1 MFFFIKYIKYMDEIK
16 KKIKEERSN
25 IKDNSLNAY
34 LSNIRRIFKDI
45 FNNEIDIKKFNQ
57 FIKVKKYLDELNPAT
72 RKNIMTSIIV
82 LLKAYNINKNTLKKY
97 EKYFEEIVVNFE
109 NNYDNQQKSE
119 KEEKNWI
126 TKNELKNKID
136 DLDKNINKMNL
147 KKLLKPNK
155 DIIQQHLILKLYT
168 DIPPIR
174 NDYAQMK
181 VYYNKNVKGENYIDL
196 TTKKIILNNYKTDK
210 TYGEKQIDL
219 NDNIIKLIKRWVNI
233 TGNEYLLI
241 NIRDEN
247 PMTSNGLTKY
257 INKIFKPKK
266 VSTTILRKLY
276 LSEKYPVIHNRKDM
290 KKDAYIMGHSISTQ
304 QSIYRKK

>member
-1 MFFFIKYIKYMDEIK
+1 MDEIK

-25 IKDNSLNAY
+25 IKENSLNAY
-34 LSNIRRIFKDI
+34 LSNIKRIFKDV
-45 FNNEIDIKKFNQ
+45 FDNEIDIKKFNQ
-57 FIKVKKYLDELNPAT
+57 FVKVKKYLDELNPAT

-82 LLKAYNINKNTLKKY
+82 LLKAYNINKKTLKKY
-97 EKYFEEIVVNFE
+97 EKYFEEIVVDFE
-109 NNYDNQQKSE
+109 NNYDNQEKSDKE
-119 KEEKNWI
+119 KKNWI
-126 TKNELKNKID
+126 TKNELDKKIN
-136 DLDKNINKMNL
+136 DLEENINEIDFENL
-147 KKLLKPNK
+147 TKTNE
-155 DIIQQHLILKLYT
+155 DIIQQHLILKLYSE
-168 DIPPIR
+168 IPPIR

-181 VYYNKNVKGENYIDL
+181 VYHNKNIKGENYIDL
-196 TTKKIILNNYKTDK
+196 TNKKIILNNYKTDK
-210 TYGEKQIDL
+210 TYGEKQIEL
-219 NDNIIKLIKRWVNI
+219 NNNIIQLIKRWINI

-241 NIRDEN
+241 NIRDKN

>member
-1 MFFFIKYIKYMDEIK
+1 MDEIK

-25 IKDNSLNAY
+25 IKENSLNAY
-34 LSNIRRIFKDI
+34 LSNIKRIFKDV
-45 FNNEIDIKKFNQ
+45 FDNEINIKKFNQ
-57 FIKVKKYLDELNPAT
+57 FVKVKKYLDELNPAT

-82 LLKAYNINKNTLKKY
+82 LLKAYNINKKTLKKY
-97 EKYFEEIVVNFE
+97 EKYFEEIVVDFE
-109 NNYDNQQKSE
+109 NNYDNQEKSE
-119 KEEKNWI
+119 KEKKNWI
-126 TKNELKNKID
+126 TKDE
-136 DLDKNINKMNL
+136 LDKKINDLEENIDEIDFENL
-147 KKLLKPNK
+147 TKTNE
-155 DIIQQHLILKLYT
+155 DIIQQHLILKLYSE
-168 DIPPIR
+168 IPPIR

-181 VYYNKNVKGENYIDL
+181 VYHNKNIKGENYIDL
-196 TTKKIILNNYKTDK
+196 TNKKIILNNYKTDK
-210 TYGEKQIDL
+210 TYGEKQIEL
-219 NDNIIKLIKRWVNI
+219 NNNIIQLIKRWINI

-241 NIRDEN
+241 NIRDKN

>member
-1 MFFFIKYIKYMDEIK
+1 MDEIK

-25 IKDNSLNAY
+25 IKENSLNAY
-34 LSNIRRIFKDI
+34 LSNIKRIFKDV
-45 FNNEIDIKKFNQ
+45 FDNEIDIKKFNQ
-57 FIKVKKYLDELNPAT
+57 FVKVKKYLDELNPAT

-82 LLKAYNINKNTLKKY
+82 LLKAYNINKKTLKKY
-97 EKYFEEIVVNFE
+97 EKYFEEIVVDFE
-109 NNYDNQQKSE
+109 NNYDNQEKSE
-119 KEEKNWI
+119 KEKKNWI
-126 TKNELKNKID
+126 TKNELDKKIN
-136 DLDKNINKMNL
+136 DLEENINEIDFENL
-147 KKLLKPNK
+147 TKTNE
-155 DIIQQHLILKLYT
+155 DIIQQHLILKLYSE
-168 DIPPIR
+168 IPPIR

-181 VYYNKNVKGENYIDL
+181 VYHNKNIKGENYIDL
-196 TTKKIILNNYKTDK
+196 TNKKIILNNYKTDK
-210 TYGEKQIDL
+210 TYGEKQIEL
-219 NDNIIKLIKRWVNI
+219 NNNIIQLIKRWINI

-241 NIRDEN
+241 NIRDKN
-247 PMTSNGLTKY
+247 PMTSNGFTKY

>member
-1 MFFFIKYIKYMDEIK
+1 MDEIK

-25 IKDNSLNAY
+25 IKENSLNAY
-34 LSNIRRIFKDI
+34 LSNIKRIFKDV
-45 FNNEIDIKKFNQ
+45 FDNEINIKKFNQ
-57 FIKVKKYLDELNPAT
+57 FVKVKKYLDELNPAT

-82 LLKAYNINKNTLKKY
+82 LLKAYNINKKTLKKY
-97 EKYFEEIVVNFE
+97 EKYFEEIVVDFE
-109 NNYDNQQKSE
+109 NNYDNQEKSE
-119 KEEKNWI
+119 KEKKNWI
-126 TKNELKNKID
+126 TKNELDKKIN
-136 DLDKNINKMNL
+136 DLEENINEIDFENL
-147 KKLLKPNK
+147 TKTNE
-155 DIIQQHLILKLYT
+155 DIIQQHLILKLYSE
-168 DIPPIR
+168 IPPIR

-181 VYYNKNVKGENYIDL
+181 VYHNKNIKGENYIDL
-196 TTKKIILNNYKTDK
+196 TNKKIILNNYKTDK
-210 TYGEKQIDL
+210 TYGEKQIEL
-219 NDNIIKLIKRWVNI
+219 NNNIIQLIKRWINI

-241 NIRDEN
+241 NIRDKN

>member
-1 MFFFIKYIKYMDEIK
+1 MDEIK

-25 IKDNSLNAY
+25 IKENSLNAY
-34 LSNIRRIFKDI
+34 LSNIKRIFKDV
-45 FNNEIDIKKFNQ
+45 FDNEIDIKKFNQ
-57 FIKVKKYLDELNPAT
+57 FVKVKKYLDELNPAT

-82 LLKAYNINKNTLKKY
+82 LLKAYNINKKTLKKY
-97 EKYFEEIVVNFE
+97 EKYFEEIVVDFE
-109 NNYDNQQKSE
+109 NNYDNQEKSE
-119 KEEKNWI
+119 KEKKNWI
-126 TKNELKNKID
+126 TKDE
-136 DLDKNINKMNL
+136 LDKKINDLEENINEIDFENL
-147 KKLLKPNK
+147 TKTNE
-155 DIIQQHLILKLYT
+155 DIIQQHLILKLYSE
-168 DIPPIR
+168 IPPIR

-181 VYYNKNVKGENYIDL
+181 VYHNKNIKGENYIDL
-196 TTKKIILNNYKTDK
+196 TNKKIILNNYKTDK
-210 TYGEKQIDL
+210 TYGEKQIEL
-219 NDNIIKLIKRWVNI
+219 NNNIIQLIKRWINI

-241 NIRDEN
+241 NIRDKN

>member
-1 MFFFIKYIKYMDEIK
+1 MDEIK

-25 IKDNSLNAY
+25 IKENSLNAY
-34 LSNIRRIFKDI
+34 LSNIKRIFKDV
-45 FNNEIDIKKFNQ
+45 FDNEIDIKKFNQ
-57 FIKVKKYLDELNPAT
+57 FVKVKKYLDELNPAT

-82 LLKAYNINKNTLKKY
+82 LLKAYNINKKTLKKY
-97 EKYFEEIVVNFE
+97 EKYFEEIVVDFE
-109 NNYDNQQKSE
+109 NNYDNQEKSE
-119 KEEKNWI
+119 KEKKNWI
-126 TKNELKNKID
+126 TKNELDKKIN
-136 DLDKNINKMNL
+136 DLEENINEIDFENL
-147 KKLLKPNK
+147 TKTNE
-155 DIIQQHLILKLYT
+155 DIIQQHLILKLYSE
-168 DIPPIR
+168 IPPIR

-181 VYYNKNVKGENYIDL
+181 VYHNKNIKGENYIDL
-196 TTKKIILNNYKTDK
+196 TNKKIILNNYKTDK
-210 TYGEKQIDL
+210 TYGEKQIEL
-219 NDNIIKLIKRWVNI
+219 NNNIIQLIKRWINI

-241 NIRDEN
+241 NIRDKN

>member
-1 MFFFIKYIKYMDEIK
+1 MDEIK

-25 IKDNSLNAY
+25 IKENSLNAY
-34 LSNIRRIFKDI
+34 LSNIKRIFKDV
-45 FNNEIDIKKFNQ
+45 FDNEIDIKKFNQ
-57 FIKVKKYLDELNPAT
+57 FVKVKKYLDELNPAT

-82 LLKAYNINKNTLKKY
+82 LLKAYNINKKTLKKY
-97 EKYFEEIVVNFE
+97 EKYFEEIVVDFE
-109 NNYDNQQKSE
+109 NNYDNQEKSE
-119 KEEKNWI
+119 KEKKNWI
-126 TKNELKNKID
+126 TKDE
-136 DLDKNINKMNL
+136 LDKKINDLEENIDEIDFENL
-147 KKLLKPNK
+147 TKTNE
-155 DIIQQHLILKLYT
+155 DIIQQHLILKLYSE
-168 DIPPIR
+168 IPPIR

-181 VYYNKNVKGENYIDL
+181 VYHNKNIKGENYIDL
-196 TTKKIILNNYKTDK
+196 TNKKIILNNYKTDK
-210 TYGEKQIDL
+210 TYGEKQIEL
-219 NDNIIKLIKRWVNI
+219 NNNIIQLIKRWINI

-241 NIRDEN
+241 NIRDKN